1 MLNEL
6 TQNFSTKSQPIYFV
20 LAPNMQNST
29 LNSNLMKINAVIQ
42 KFADDN
48 SYETIKSSEV
58 LSPGNKFV
66 KSINNKIL
74 RTDDGVHISVN
85 GGKILSDF
93 IFNKISSLINL
104 DNINDD
110 EAIKVIKVPG
120 CCVAPKTKSK
130 TLTTRK
136 PIKFVHHY
144 QLYYRYAYAYA
155 YTYTNTYT

>member
-58 LSPGNKFV
+58 LSPGNKF
-66 KSINNKIL
+66 
-74 RTDDGVHISVN
+74 
-85 GGKILSDF
+85 
-93 IFNKISSLINL
+93 
-104 DNINDD
+104 
-110 EAIKVIKVPG
+110 
-120 CCVAPKTKSK
+120 
-130 TLTTRK
+130 
-136 PIKFVHHY
+136 
-144 QLYYRYAYAYA
+144 
-155 YTYTNTYT
+155 

>member
-1 MLNEL
+1 MGTHSRPSSGLTNSNFFDWNKQAKNIATKYNPEIYFFIVGTNDASVVKSDPENYIQNYTKMLNEL

-66 KSINNKIL
+66 KSI
-74 RTDDGVHISVN
+74 
-85 GGKILSDF
+85 
-93 IFNKISSLINL
+93 
-104 DNINDD
+104 
-110 EAIKVIKVPG
+110 
-120 CCVAPKTKSK
+120 KS
-130 TLTTRK
+130 
-136 PIKFVHHY
+136 PH
-144 QLYYRYAYAYA
+144 
-155 YTYTNTYT
+155 